1 MSQKDKKNISEET
14 NVGQEILAEEISI
27 PQSLMDTGSG
37 AAWSEL
43 KTLRE
48 DAGLSQEAL
57 AKEIG
62 ISQSALGNYERG
74 SRAPDKDII
83 IALAKRFNVSSDYL
97 LGISKD
103 RRRAPSTADKFGLKD
118 TSIQFLKDLQPF
130 ESETIDKVI
139 ASQSELLRG
148 LLLKMRHL
156 YRLAERYNSKQQSI
170 KKKKKL
176 SESELEAVSLNVDK
190 KRKEV
195 NQYLEELGYDEKVHF
210 SFTPGQLKTTLSSVQ
225 RQFTFLMFR
234 CFDIPEDIDSIPDH
248 LML

>member
-1 MSQKDKKNISEET
+1 MSQKNKKNISEET
-14 NVGQEILAEEISI
+14 NVGPEPLIEEISI

-103 RRRAPSTADKFGLKD
+103 RRRAPSTADEFGLKD
-118 TSIQFLKDLQPF
+118 TSIQFLKCLHPF

-139 ASQSELLRG
+139 ASQPQLLRG
-148 LLLKMRHL
+148 LLMKTRHL

-170 KKKKKL
+170 KKKKNR
-176 SESELEAVSLNVDK
+176 SELEDVSLNVEK
-190 KRKEV
+190 TRKEI
-195 NQYLEELGYDEKVHF
+195 NQYLKELGYEEEVHF
-210 SFTPGQLKTTLSSVQ
+210 SFTPGQLKATLSSVQ
-225 RQFTFLMFR
+225 RQFTFLMFQ
-234 CFDIPEDIDSIPDH
+234 CFDIPEDIDSVSDH